1 MEPGWGIRD
10 RDSRKQILAHVEGLS
25 SSQLRSGDS
34 WRFEYFTPTFAVF
47 HFPTPR
53 DASKSPGWL
62 RGNELS
68 RVQANP
74 QFPIPAP
81 NMLNPQQRAAIDY
94 CDGPLLV
101 LAGAGS
107 GKTRVI
113 TEKIAHLVKRK
124 NLSASKIAAI
134 TFTNKAA
141 REMRERVGK
150 LLHGPA
156 AEGLT
161 VCTFHALGLKFL
173 QIEHARANLRRGFS
187 VLDAD
192 DSQGL
197 IKELAPKGIKNDALW
212 ALQSLISRAKNEGLT
227 PEQAAD
233 TSAGP
238 REREAAQI
246 YAAYQ
251 KRLGAFNAVDF
262 DDLIRLPLQILEGD
276 DAVRAA
282 WQERI
287 RYLLLDEYQDT
298 NTAQYRLVR
307 ALAGERGM
315 FTAVGDDDQSI
326 YAWRGANPENLGE
339 LSRDYPKLK
348 VIKLEQ
354 NYRCGRRILR
364 VANALIANNAHLFEK
379 KLWSEAAEGPP
390 IRVLECRDDEHEA
403 ERVAAEIVHLAEKH
417 KARWNE
423 FAVLYRGNHQSRA
436 LEKAL
441 RIARVPYHLSGGTA
455 FLERAEV
462 KDLLAYL
469 RLINN
474 PDDDAAFLRIV
485 NIPRRDIGATSLEKL
500 GQAAGLRHLSMFRA
514 AQHDSVLGELSAR
527 PASALAGFVNLVREL
542 KRTADRTAAADLV
555 DQLIERIGYAD
566 HIGAQIKEPELRA
579 RRIGNLKEL
588 SEWFR
593 AMQKD
598 GAAGDLAA
606 QLALLTH
613 GDRDDAGNAVR
624 LMTLHSAKGL
634 EFRFVFIVGV
644 EEGSFPHEASVDEGR
659 LDEERRL
666 MYVGITR
673 AKEQLALSFTRRKRR
688 FGEIIANDPSRFLA
702 ELPPTDLH
710 WSGRD
715 AEQDEVQRKEVASS
729 SIAKLAALFDD

>member
-1 MEPGWGIRD
+1 MFRLPRP
-10 RDSRKQILAHVEGLS
+10 DSRLS
-25 SSQLRSGDS
+25 
-34 WRFEYFTPTFAVF
+34 
-47 HFPTPR
+47 
-53 DASKSPGWL
+53 
-62 RGNELS
+62 
-68 RVQANP
+68 
-74 QFPIPAP
+74 IPVK
-81 NMLNPQQRAAIDY
+81 MLNPQQRAAVEY
-94 CDGPLLV
+94 CEGPLLV

-113 TEKIAHLVKRK
+113 TEKIAHLVKRR
-124 NLSASKIAAI
+124 NLAASKIAAI

-150 LLHGPA
+150 LVSGTA

-173 QIEHARANLRRGFS
+173 QLEHSRAGLRRGFS

-197 IKELAPKGIKNDALW
+197 IKELAPKGIRNDALF
-212 ALQSLISRAKNEGLT
+212 ALQSLVSRAKNEGLT
-227 PEQAAD
+227 PEQ
-233 TSAGP
+233 SAQRAGSP
-238 REREAAQI
+238 REREAAEI
-246 YAAYQ
+246 HAAYQ
-251 KRLGAFNAVDF
+251 KRLAAFNAVDF
-262 DDLIRLPLQILEGD
+262 DDLIRLPLAILEGD
-276 DAVRAA
+276 DDVRAA

-307 ALAGERGM
+307 ALSGPRGA

-339 LSRDYPKLK
+339 LSRDYPQLK

-354 NYRCGRRILR
+354 NYRCARRILR
-364 VANALIANNAHLFEK
+364 AANALIANNAHLFEK
-379 KLWSEAAEGPP
+379 KLWSEQAEGAP

-403 ERVAAEIVHLAEKH
+403 DRVAGEIAHLAEKH

-423 FAVLYRGNHQSRA
+423 FAILYRGNHQSRP

-441 RIARVPYHLSGGTA
+441 RLARVPYHLTGGTA

-485 NIPRRDIGATSLEKL
+485 NVPRRDIGATTLEKL
-500 GQAAGLRHLSMFRA
+500 GEMAGARNLSMLRA
-514 AQHDSVLGELSAR
+514 AQNDGVLSQLSAR
-527 PASALAGFVNLVREL
+527 PAASLVAFSALVRDL
-542 KRTADRTAAADLV
+542 GQRAARIAAAELV
-555 DQLIERIGYAD
+555 DELIARTGYAE
-566 HIGAQIKEPELRA
+566 HVGAQYKEPALRA
-579 RRIGNLKEL
+579 RRIEHLGEL
-588 SEWFR
+588 ADWFR
-593 AMQKD
+593 AMQKNTS
-598 GAAGDLAA
+598 AGDLAA
-606 QLALLTH
+606 QLALLMH
-613 GDRDDAGNAVR
+613 GDRDDPGNAVR

-634 EFRFVFIVGV
+634 EFRHVFIIGV
-644 EEGSFPHEASVDEGR
+644 ENGSLPHESSIEEGR
-659 LDEERRL
+659 LEEERRL

-673 AKEQLALSFTRRKRR
+673 AKEHLALSFARRKRR
-688 FGEIIANDPSRFLA
+688 FGEMLSNEPSRFLS
-702 ELPPTDLH
+702 ELPADDLH

-715 AEQDEVQRKEVASS
+715 AEQDEAQRKDVANSNL
-729 SIAKLAALFDD
+729 AKLAALFGD

>member
-1 MEPGWGIRD
+1 
-10 RDSRKQILAHVEGLS
+10 
-25 SSQLRSGDS
+25 
-34 WRFEYFTPTFAVF
+34 
-47 HFPTPR
+47 
-53 DASKSPGWL
+53 
-62 RGNELS
+62 
-68 RVQANP
+68 
-74 QFPIPAP
+74 
-81 NMLNPQQRAAIDY
+81 MLNPHQRAAIEY

-124 NLSASKIAAI
+124 QLSASKIAAI

-150 LLHGPA
+150 LIQGPA

-173 QIEHARANLRRGFS
+173 QIEHARAKLRRGFS

-197 IKELAPKGIKNDALW
+197 IKELAPSGIKKDALW
-212 ALQSLISRAKNEGLT
+212 ALQSLVSRAKNEGLT
-227 PEQAAD
+227 PEQAEAN
-233 TSAGP
+233 AGGV
-238 REREAAQI
+238 REREAAAI

-251 KRLGAFNAVDF
+251 KRLAAFNAVDF

-276 DAVRAA
+276 DETRAA

-298 NTAQYRLVR
+298 NTAQYRLVK

-364 VANALIANNAHLFEK
+364 VANALIANNNHLFEK

-403 ERVAAEIVHLAEKH
+403 ERVAAEIAHLAEKH
-417 KARWNE
+417 KSRWNE
-423 FAVLYRGNHQSRA
+423 FAILYRGNHQSRA

-500 GQAAGLRHLSMFRA
+500 GQAAGARHCSLLRA
-514 AQHDSVLGELSAR
+514 AQNDTVLGGLAAR
-527 PASALAGFVNLVREL
+527 PASALVGFVGLMRDL
-542 KRTADRTAAADLV
+542 ARAAERSSAVDLV

-566 HIGAQIKEPELRA
+566 HIAAQIKEPGLRA
-579 RRIGNLKEL
+579 RRLENLKEL
-588 SEWFR
+588 TEWFR
-593 AMQKD
+593 AMQKE

-613 GDRDDAGNAVR
+613 GDRDDPGNAVR

-644 EEGSFPHEASVDEGR
+644 EEGSFPHEASIDEGR

-702 ELPPTDLH
+702 ELPESDLH

-715 AEQDEVQRKEVASS
+715 AEQDEAQRKEVASS

>member
-1 MEPGWGIRD
+1 
-10 RDSRKQILAHVEGLS
+10 
-25 SSQLRSGDS
+25 
-34 WRFEYFTPTFAVF
+34 
-47 HFPTPR
+47 
-53 DASKSPGWL
+53 
-62 RGNELS
+62 
-68 RVQANP
+68 
-74 QFPIPAP
+74 
-81 NMLNPQQRAAIDY
+81 MLNPHQRAAIEY

-113 TEKIAHLVKRK
+113 TEKIAHLVKAK
-124 NLSASKIAAI
+124 HLSASKIAAI

-150 LLHGPA
+150 LIQGPV

-173 QIEHARANLRRGFS
+173 QIEHARVNLRRGFS

-197 IKELAPKGIKNDALW
+197 IKDLAPNGIKKDALW
-212 ALQSLISRAKNEGLT
+212 ALQNLVSRAKNEGLT
-227 PEQAAD
+227 PEQAEAR
-233 TSAGP
+233 ANGV
-238 REREAAQI
+238 REHEAAAI

-251 KRLGAFNAVDF
+251 NRLAAFNAVDF
-262 DDLIRLPLQILEGD
+262 DDLIRLPLKILESD
-276 DAVRAA
+276 DEARAA

-298 NTAQYRLVR
+298 NTAQYRLVK

-364 VANALIANNAHLFEK
+364 VANALIANNDHLFEK
-379 KLWSEAAEGPP
+379 NLWSEAAEGPP

-403 ERVAAEIVHLAEKH
+403 ERVAAEIAHLAEKH
-417 KARWNE
+417 KARWND
-423 FAVLYRGNHQSRA
+423 FAILYRGNHQSRA

-500 GQAAGLRHLSMFRA
+500 GQAAGARHVSMLKA
-514 AQHDSVLGELSAR
+514 AQNDTVLAGLAAR
-527 PASALAGFVNLVREL
+527 PASALVSFVNLIRDL
-542 KRTADRTAAADLV
+542 ARTAERSAAADLV
-555 DQLIERIGYAD
+555 DQLIERIGYAG
-566 HIGAQIKEPELRA
+566 HIAAQIKEPGLRA
-579 RRIGNLKEL
+579 RRLENLKEL
-588 SEWFR
+588 TEWFR
-593 AMQKD
+593 AMQKE

-613 GDRDDAGNAVR
+613 GDRDDPGNAVR

-644 EEGSFPHEASVDEGR
+644 EEGSFPHEASIDEGR

-688 FGEIIANDPSRFLA
+688 FGEILANDPSRFLA
-702 ELPPTDLH
+702 ELPTDDLH

-715 AEQDEVQRKEVASS
+715 TEQDEAQRKEVASS

>member
-1 MEPGWGIRD
+1 
-10 RDSRKQILAHVEGLS
+10 
-25 SSQLRSGDS
+25 
-34 WRFEYFTPTFAVF
+34 
-47 HFPTPR
+47 
-53 DASKSPGWL
+53 
-62 RGNELS
+62 
-68 RVQANP
+68 
-74 QFPIPAP
+74 
-81 NMLNPQQRAAIDY
+81 MLNPHQRAAIEY
-94 CDGPLLV
+94 CNGPLLV

-113 TEKIAHLVKRK
+113 TEKIAHLVRRQH
-124 NLSASKIAAI
+124 LPAAKIAAI

-141 REMRERVGK
+141 REMRERVAR
-150 LLHGPA
+150 LVSGPA

-173 QIEHARANLRRGFS
+173 QIEHARAGLRRGFS

-192 DSQGL
+192 DTQGI
-197 IKELAPKGIKNDALW
+197 IKELAPKGIKPDALW
-212 ALQSLISRAKNEGLT
+212 ALQSLLSRAKNDGLT
-227 PEQAAD
+227 PEQAGERAVG
-233 TSAGP
+233 A
-238 REREAAQI
+238 REREAAGI

-262 DDLIRLPLQILEGD
+262 DDLIRLPLVALESDPELRG
-276 DAVRAA
+276 V

-298 NTAQYRLVR
+298 NTGQYRLVR
-307 ALAGERGM
+307 ALAGERGA

-339 LSRDYPKLK
+339 LSRDYPTLR

-354 NYRCGRRILR
+354 NYRCARRILR
-364 VANALIANNAHLFEK
+364 AANALIANNEHLFEK
-379 KLWSEAAEGPP
+379 KLWSERDEGAP

-403 ERVAAEIVHLAEKH
+403 ERVAAEITHLAEKH

-436 LEKAL
+436 FEKSL
-441 RIARVPYHLSGGTA
+441 RLARIPYHLTGGTA

-485 NIPRRDIGATSLEKL
+485 NVPRRDIGATSLEKL
-500 GQAAGLRHLSMFRA
+500 GEAAGVRHLSLLRA
-514 AQHDSVLGELSAR
+514 AQNDTALAQLAAR
-527 PASALAGFVNLVREL
+527 PASALAGFVDLLRDLVRNAQRMSAAEL
-542 KRTADRTAAADLV
+542 VEELIRRTS
-555 DQLIERIGYAD
+555 YAE
-566 HIGAQIKEPELRA
+566 HVGAQIKDPALRA
-579 RRIGNLKEL
+579 RRIENLKEL
-588 SEWFR
+588 ADWFR
-593 AMQKD
+593 AMQRE
-598 GAAGDLAA
+598 GATSDLAA

-613 GDRDDAGNAVR
+613 GDRDDPGNAVR

-634 EFRFVFIVGV
+634 EFRFVFIVGA
-644 EEGSFPHEASVDEGR
+644 EDGTLPHEGGIEEGR
-659 LDEERRL
+659 LAEERRL

-673 AKEQLALSFTRRKRR
+673 AKEQLAITFARRKRR
-688 FGEIIANDPSRFLA
+688 FGEMIANEPSRFLS
-702 ELPPTDLH
+702 ELPPADLH

-715 AEQDEVQRKEVASS
+715 IEQDEAQRKEVASS
-729 SIAKLAALFDD
+729 SLAKLAALFGD